1 MRNRYLILTVYGYI
15 GFAKRKRIL
24 SQRDMPEEAN
34 SSWLEKEIEII
45 QYRYIENRK
54 EFKINYFIMLKM

>member
-34 SSWLEKEIEII
+34 SSWLEKKLELYNIDT
-45 QYRYIENRK
+45 
-54 EFKINYFIMLKM
+54 

>member
-34 SSWLEKEIEII
+34 SSWLEKEIG
-45 QYRYIENRK
+45 IEQNRCAMAYQGYGIAI
-54 EFKINYFIMLKM
+54 FCFL

>member
-34 SSWLEKEIEII
+34 SSWLEKEIRII
-45 QYRYIENRK
+45 QYRYIENR
-54 EFKINYFIMLKM
+54 